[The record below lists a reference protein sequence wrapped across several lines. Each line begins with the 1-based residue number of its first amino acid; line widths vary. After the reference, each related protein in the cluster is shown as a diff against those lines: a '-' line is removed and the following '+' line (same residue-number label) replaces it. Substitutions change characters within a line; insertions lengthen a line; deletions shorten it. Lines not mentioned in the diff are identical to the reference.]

1 MATTQTP
8 HPQAAFK
15 CGDNV
20 KWTTLLDGRPAAVR
34 MGKIIEV
41 VTAGD
46 WPALPGVR
54 RGVGVGDTQAQ
65 ESYVV
70 ETRDGCFWPPA
81 DALEAH
87 PDEFWG
93 GADIVDMVKVL
104 KHSFGNNLEDVA
116 SRLEFTARLIRSVDS
131 ERELLDPSQHPVLD
145 AIAWRLADAGLI
157 FRTLVENSNWKGVGG
172 VHSPTGFGALLP
184 VYTARLRHGGPSRR
198 RARPTAKNKRK
209 PQRETRTVEVEPSQR
224 A

>member
-1 MATTQTP
+1 MATTQTRSQ
-8 HPQAAFK
+8 HTTFK
-15 CGDNV
+15 RGDNV

-34 MGKIIEV
+34 LGKIVEIV
-41 VTAGD
+41 AAD
-46 WPALPGVR
+46 RWPSLPDVR
-54 RGVGVGDTQAQ
+54 RGVGVGDTRAQ

-70 ETRDGCFWPPA
+70 ETRDGRFWPPA
-81 DALEAH
+81 GALEAH
-87 PDEFWG
+87 PDEAWG
-93 GADIVDMVKVL
+93 GADIIDMVKVL
-104 KHSFGNNLEDVA
+104 KHAPSANLEDVA

-131 ERELLDPSQHPVLD
+131 ERELLDPSRHPVLD
-145 AIAWRLADAGLI
+145 AVAWRLADAGLI

-209 PQRETRTVEVEPSQR
+209 PQRETRTAEMEPSQR